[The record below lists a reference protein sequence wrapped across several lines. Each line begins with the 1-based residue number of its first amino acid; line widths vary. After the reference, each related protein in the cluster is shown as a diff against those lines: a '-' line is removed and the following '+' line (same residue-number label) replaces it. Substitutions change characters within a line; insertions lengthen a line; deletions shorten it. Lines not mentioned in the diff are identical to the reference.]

1 MSQDNDDVPGVPT
14 HWMSKNIRS
23 ILAFEHKITSL
34 PDPSSEE
41 PDEADHPSGEDLEE
55 AREELRLRLLNELR
69 ASFRNE
75 LVADAELPSAVY
87 EEVLFSYLSARV
99 RRSFGYFHAIAR
111 AQKLVHDANNDV
123 GDLAFRVDVNKT
135 TTLLDHLDDIYFMR
149 TLCTGLGV
157 QPEDADRIVAHLI
170 DRFFGPKDGSGKKDN
185 ST

>member
-1 MSQDNDDVPGVPT
+1 MSHDNDDAPGVPT

-34 PDPSSEE
+34 TAAPD
-41 PDEADHPSGEDLEE
+41 DADAEQSAQPPAEVLEE
-55 AREELRLRLLNELR
+55 AKEELRLRLLNDLR

-123 GDLAFRVDVNKT
+123 GDLAFRVDVSKT
-135 TTLLDHLDDIYFMR
+135 TTLLDHLDEIYFMR

-157 QPEDADRIVAHLI
+157 QPKDADRIVDHLI
-170 DRFFGPKDGSGKKDN
+170 DRFFGPKDVVRGTVK
-185 ST
+185 